1 MTVTSAPAGARA
13 RVRAELTR
21 EIKAIAREQLSEV
34 GAAALSLR
42 AVAREMNMA
51 SSAVYRYFPSRD
63 ELLTALIVD
72 AYDAVGAA
80 AELDE
85 ADVRRTDYAGR
96 WVATARAV
104 REWAVTHPQEFALIY
119 GSPVPGYQAP
129 QDTIDP
135 AARIPLLLLGIVN
148 DCAEAGKLS
157 SVPEQPMPKVVR
169 ADLMAL
175 AEQAAPHLDPHQ
187 SGQGRHGLR
196 RADRSDQLRAV
207 RPSAQRHPRLRG
219 ALRLPAAP
227 GRRRAR
233 TAPAV
238 NRSFSGAHTRK
249 NVSMSTRMPVFA
261 RDPSTAAYYEQR
273 AAEYDD
279 WYTGDGRF
287 RERDRPGW
295 HDAVAEIVALVSALP
310 AARTL
315 DVACGSGFLTRH
327 LKGLVRGIGPESCDG
342 GGSPIAAAARR
353 GDGGRRPLASLSRW
367 RF

>member
-85 ADVRRTDYAGR
+85 ADARRTDYAAR
-96 WVATARAV
+96 WMATARAV

-135 AARIPLLLLGIVN
+135 AARIPLLLLTIVN
-148 DCAEAGKLS
+148 DCAAAGKLN
-157 SVPEQPMPKVVR
+157 SVPEQPMPKVLR
-169 ADLMAL
+169 ADLVTL
-175 AEQAAPHLDPHQ
+175 AGQAAPDLNPHQ
-187 SGQGRHGLR
+187 LARVIMGYVELIGVISFELFGHLHNTIHDYGAHFDFQLRRVVAELGLR
-196 RADRSDQLRAV
+196 R
-207 RPSAQRHPRLRG
+207 P
-219 ALRLPAAP
+219 
-227 GRRRAR
+227 
-233 TAPAV
+233 
-238 NRSFSGAHTRK
+238 
-249 NVSMSTRMPVFA
+249 
-261 RDPSTAAYYEQR
+261 
-273 AAEYDD
+273 
-279 WYTGDGRF
+279 
-287 RERDRPGW
+287 
-295 HDAVAEIVALVSALP
+295 
-310 AARTL
+310 
-315 DVACGSGFLTRH
+315 
-327 LKGLVRGIGPESCDG
+327 
-342 GGSPIAAAARR
+342 
-353 GDGGRRPLASLSRW
+353 
-367 RF
+367 